1 MPWLPFVLMVI
12 GGVLFLIDAF
22 RPRPTPPGP
31 PRLFLSLGLAFLTA
45 GLIFEFV
52 IHTTSGLVIIH

>member
-1 MPWLPFVLMVI
+1 MVI
-12 GGVLFLIDAF
+12 AGVLFLIDAF

-45 GLIFEFV
+45 GFIFEFV